1 MIRVAKL
8 NGEVFY
14 VNPFEIEFIEETP
27 DTVISLKSGR
37 KVLVSE
43 KADTVIEKMIE
54 FYRLTNQTPRLR
66 SLEESVGGDPGAGED
81 GAPGREEFPDDGE
94 QL

>member
-1 MIRVAKL
+1 MIKATKL

-43 KADTVIEKMIE
+43 KANFIIEEMIE
-54 FYRLTNQTPRLR
+54 FYRLTNQNPKVRA
-66 SLEESVGGDPGAGED
+66 LEDVIAAEPDLILQNLPAED
-81 GAPGREEFPDDGE
+81 EPENE
-94 QL
+94 